1 MKKPMINPETGK
13 VFTWAEIDE
22 ALRVGKFGLPG
33 GSSLKKIT
41 DKLKKQDAAAKKAVV
56 K

>member
-41 DKLKKQDAAAKKAVV
+41 DKLKKEAAAKKVVV